1 MFPVVYYTSRTM
13 QVTNYYPQQQQ
24 QQQSIVTLSP
34 SQGAV
39 WRMELNE
46 STKEQKSEAVAKERK
61 LQS

>member
-13 QVTNYYPQQQQ
+13 QVTNYYPQQQ